1 MSSVQI
7 SPKSLIFAP
16 MNPATF
22 NTMNRLGKAKQPF
35 LFLISFDKTDIR
47 IFPLPASSQ
56 EVMYQFPNAT
66 NVEPQ
71 PIKGEFL
78 LKKEPP
84 AFDNYQKKFER
95 SMQYLQRGDISL
107 LNLTQASRI
116 ELNRTTEELFH
127 AAKALYKLHLPGL
140 FTLFSPETFIQIKG
154 NSISSFPM
162 KGTIDAATPDAE
174 NVILNDPKELDEHQK
189 ITDFTMQD
197 LRAVAKDIRVERF
210 RFITRVKNMDKELLQ
225 VSSQVSGELPANW
238 HEQLGDILD
247 QLLPSGSICGIPRD
261 KSYEVIQ
268 EVEGYNRG
276 FYTGVMGVFDG
287 ESVDSAVM
295 IRFVEE
301 QGGQLYYKSGG
312 GVTAN
317 SIAQKEYEELIDKI
331 YVPVY

>member
-1 MSSVQI
+1 MIVQI
-7 SPKSLIFAP
+7 SPKSPIFAP
-16 MNPATF
+16 MKPATF
-22 NTMNRLGKAKQPF
+22 NTMNRLGKARQPF

-47 IFPLPASSQ
+47 IFPLPVSSQ

-66 NVEPQ
+66 NVVPQ
-71 PIKGEFL
+71 AIKGEFL
-78 LKKEPP
+78 LKKEPL
-84 AFDNYQKKFER
+84 AFDSYQKKFER

-116 ELNRTTEELFH
+116 TLNRTTEELFH

-154 NSISSFPM
+154 NTISSFPM

-174 NVILNDPKELDEHQK
+174 KVILDDPKELDEHQK
-189 ITDFTMQD
+189 ITDFTIQD
-197 LRAVAKDIRVERF
+197 LSAVATDVRVERF
-210 RFITRVKNMDKELLQ
+210 RFITRVKNIDKELLQ
-225 VSSQVSGELPANW
+225 VSSQVSGELPNNW
-238 HEQLGDILD
+238 HQQLGDILD

-261 KSYEVIQ
+261 KSYQVIQ

-276 FYTGVMGVFDG
+276 FYTGVMGIFDG
-287 ESVDSAVM
+287 TSVDSAVM

-301 QGGQLYYKSGG
+301 QNGQLYYKSGG

>member
-1 MSSVQI
+1 M
-7 SPKSLIFAP
+7 
-16 MNPATF
+16 
-22 NTMNRLGKAKQPF
+22 GKARQPF

-47 IFPLPASSQ
+47 IYPLPASSE

-71 PIKGEFL
+71 EIKGEFIL
-78 LKKEPP
+78 EKEPP
-84 AFDNYQKKFER
+84 SFDIYQQKFER

-116 ELNRTTEELFH
+116 HLNRTTEELFH

-140 FTLFSPETFIQIKG
+140 FTLFSPETFIKIEE
-154 NSISSFPM
+154 NTISSFPM

-174 NVILNDPKELDEHQK
+174 KVILSDPKELDEHQK
-189 ITDFTMQD
+189 ITNFTMQD
-197 LRAVAKDIRVERF
+197 LSAVAKDVRVERF

-225 VSSQVSGELPANW
+225 VSSQVSGQLPANW

-261 KSYEVIQ
+261 KSYQVIQ
-268 EVEGYNRG
+268 EVEGYDRG
-276 FYTGVMGVFDG
+276 FYTGVMGIFDG
-287 ESVDSAVM
+287 QSVDSAVM

-301 QGGQLYYKSGG
+301 QGEELFYKSGG
-312 GVTAN
+312 GLTVN
-317 SIAQKEYEELIDKI
+317 SIAEKEYEELIDKI
-331 YVPVY
+331 YAPIY